1 MQAMNDLAARLRG
14 YLESDPSNSDIAC
27 ELVDIYL
34 AEGRVSAAKVV
45 LDGLPSEAQ
54 SAVGV
59 QARLGRMALLRG
71 DYVTAETAF
80 ETLAGRGHAS
90 EGVLHDLAFA
100 QLCQREIERADA
112 TITSAIG
119 LHGLTPALGVLKAR
133 IAMMRDETDAAVS
146 TLDAVLQ
153 SNPNHAEALG
163 VKALALLDGDRMEDA
178 AVTASECLKRYPRQ
192 HEALLVAGTLLLWS
206 QRAEEAG
213 QLFETALDVQPNS
226 GRVLSGYGQTLM
238 LRNRLPDARRIL
250 DRAVQAMPDHI
261 GTWHALAW
269 TQLLEGDQ
277 SAAEGSYRAAYD
289 LDRNFGDTHGGLALI
304 SALRGQYDTAEQD
317 VKRALRLDPNAV
329 TAKYAQALVL
339 EARGD
344 QAASDVLMLE
354 LVQGTGSPVPI
365 REFNAR
371 LKTIL
376 RAHA

>member
-1 MQAMNDLAARLRG
+1 MQATNDLATRLRG
-14 YLESDPSNSDIAC
+14 YLGNDPSNSDIAC

-34 AEGRVSAAKVV
+34 AEGRVSAARSV
-45 LDGLPSEAQ
+45 LEGLPPEAQ

-59 QARLGRMALLRG
+59 QARLGRLAMLRG
-71 DYVTAETAF
+71 DYAAAESVF
-80 ETLAGRGHAS
+80 ETLAGTGHAS

-100 QLCQREIERADA
+100 QLCRREIDRADA
-112 TITSAIG
+112 TVISAIG
-119 LHGLTPALGVLKAR
+119 LHGMTPALGVLKAR
-133 IAMMRDETDAAVS
+133 IAMMGGDTDVAVS
-146 TLDAVLQ
+146 ALDAVLQ
-153 SNPNHAEALG
+153 ANPDHAEAMG

-178 AVTASECLKRYPRQ
+178 AATASGCLKRYPRQ

-226 GRVLSGYGQTLM
+226 GRVLSGYGQALM

-277 SAAEGSYRAAYD
+277 AAAEGSYRSAYD

-304 SALRGQYDTAEQD
+304 AALRGQYDDAEQD
-317 VKRALRLDPNAV
+317 IKRALRLDPNAV

-344 QAASDVLMLE
+344 EAGSDALMRE

-376 RAHA
+376 RAQA